1 MQAARTMNATP
12 KISLA
17 MFRRMLQRM
26 TPEQLR
32 QLPIESLPD
41 EIPLELIEEAPPELR
56 ELLEE
61 LSFAVSSRQLSDWG
75 DAHERFGEEVAS
87 AIEYAGQHRP
97 QSAARAFDTA
107 VAELAA
113 QWRRQRSQVQEEA
126 EAGAEAEAFARRLE
140 RLGSVR
146 ELQDEAGRLG
156 RALSAID
163 EAVDEQSGD
172 ERVLGARQ
180 QLLEDFKRIERSL
193 ASYHALSIDLVRR
206 EMHRKREEIEAH
218 AFDDEQLQKR
228 LDVLHQRLEKSQS
241 LLNRSLRPKVARKE
255 RDRIQER
262 ITELLKERERRE
274 WIIDEN
280 DMTRWFD
287 AVVDANL
294 YLDERRYAQPLRD
307 ARMQLFKLLNLFCQ
321 QQENAAQQVARNPFL
336 QLDPQ
341 QAIEFLLISE
351 RFIVGYFAQKR
362 KDLTRWLGG
371 AAQEK
376 LRELD
381 NVQASILNEY
391 KRHRPR
397 R

>member
-1 MQAARTMNATP
+1 MLAARAMNATP
-12 KISLA
+12 KISLP
-17 MFRRMLQRM
+17 MFRRMLRRM
-26 TPEQLR
+26 TPQQLR
-32 QLPIESLPD
+32 QLPAESLPD
-41 EIPLELIEEAPPELR
+41 EIPLDLIEEAPPELR
-56 ELLEE
+56 DLLEE
-61 LSFAVSSRQLSDWG
+61 LSFSVSSRQLSDWG
-75 DAHERFGEEVAS
+75 DDLERFGKEAAS
-87 AIEYAGQHRP
+87 AIEYAGQRRP
-97 QSAARAFDTA
+97 QTAARAFDSA
-107 VAELAA
+107 VADLAA
-113 QWRRQRSQVQEEA
+113 QWREQRRQPETDA
-126 EAGAEAEAFARRLE
+126 DAFARRLE

-156 RALSAID
+156 RALAAID
-163 EAVDEQSGD
+163 EAIAEQGED
-172 ERVLGARQ
+172 ERILGARQ
-180 QLLEDFKRIERSL
+180 QLLDDFRRIEQSL
-193 ASYHALSIDLVRR
+193 ASYHALSIDLARR
-206 EMHRKREEIEAH
+206 EMHCKREEIEAN

-241 LLNRSLRPKVARKE
+241 LLNRSLRPGVARKE
-255 RDRIQER
+255 RDRIQQR
-262 ITELLKERERRE
+262 IAELLKEREQRE
-274 WIIDEN
+274 WVIDEN
-280 DMTRWFD
+280 AMTRWFD
-287 AVVDANL
+287 SVVDASL
-294 YLDERRYAQPLRD
+294 YLDERRHAQPLRD

-381 NVQASILNEY
+381 DVQASILSEY